1 MGTTNNPQEHS
12 RAKPQRSA
20 TANDFTSEG
29 TKVGGLSLKQ
39 KLFRLKKV
47 QTVQDNLDNNATENQ
62 FKVSH
67 ATPLGIL
74 RVRIKFFFY
83 FSSYTSTT
91 WFFSLD
97 KSCLEYQL

>member
-83 FSSYTSTT
+83 FSS
-91 WFFSLD
+91 
-97 KSCLEYQL
+97 

>member
-1 MGTTNNPQEHS
+1 MGTSNQEHG

-20 TANDFTSEG
+20 ASDFSSEG

-67 ATPLGIL
+67 ATPLTWDFMSFT
-74 RVRIKFFFY
+74 IKIFNKLI
-83 FSSYTSTT
+83 FSCN
-91 WFFSLD
+91 
-97 KSCLEYQL
+97 K

>member
-1 MGTTNNPQEHS
+1 MGTSNQEHG
-12 RAKPQRSA
+12 RAKPQRR
-20 TANDFTSEG
+20 DFSSEG

-67 ATPLGIL
+67 ATPLTWDFMSL
-74 RVRIKFFFY
+74 TIKIFNKLI
-83 FSSYTSTT
+83 FSCN
-91 WFFSLD
+91 
-97 KSCLEYQL
+97 K

>member
-1 MGTTNNPQEHS
+1 MGTSNQDHG

-20 TANDFTSEG
+20 ASDFSSEG

-74 RVRIKFFFY
+74 WV
-83 FSSYTSTT
+83 
-91 WFFSLD
+91 
-97 KSCLEYQL
+97 